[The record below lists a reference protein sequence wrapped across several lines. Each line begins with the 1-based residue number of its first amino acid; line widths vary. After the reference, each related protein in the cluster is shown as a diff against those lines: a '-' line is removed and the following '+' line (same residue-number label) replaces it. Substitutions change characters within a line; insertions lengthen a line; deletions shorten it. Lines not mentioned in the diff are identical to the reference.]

1 MRVRKSL
8 VVESCAHGLDTRGAY
23 QVAGCSKAPTFRAC
37 NSGAVAFAL
46 LLVVQSRDWV
56 PGRCKYYGAT
66 SGRGVLQNLHPLTN
80 FKATIPA
87 QASAIAAYSGR
98 TESTVNLVTVWTVA
112 CSSYPSPFASSLKA
126 QPTNECLS
134 LLHSVYSFVNCIER
148 PMKIE
153 IVVDPLRPAPPASL
167 ASRVAPAPSTAAAAT
182 EPRGTRFVQQGLLR
196 PHLCL
201 TN

>member
-1 MRVRKSL
+1 MLTASTLEVRTRLQAVRRPSPFELAIL
-8 VVESCAHGLDTRGAY
+8 VPSHLHTAPRGSVSGLGSRSV
-23 QVAGCSKAPTFRAC
+23 QVLWSYKRE
-37 NSGAVAFAL
+37 
-46 LLVVQSRDWV
+46 
-56 PGRCKYYGAT
+56 
-66 SGRGVLQNLHPLTN
+66 GVLQNLHPLTN

-87 QASAIAAYSGR
+87 QASAIAVYSRR

-134 LLHSVYSFVNCIER
+134 LLHSVYSHVNCIER

-182 EPRGTRFVQQGLLR
+182 EPRGARFVQQGLLR